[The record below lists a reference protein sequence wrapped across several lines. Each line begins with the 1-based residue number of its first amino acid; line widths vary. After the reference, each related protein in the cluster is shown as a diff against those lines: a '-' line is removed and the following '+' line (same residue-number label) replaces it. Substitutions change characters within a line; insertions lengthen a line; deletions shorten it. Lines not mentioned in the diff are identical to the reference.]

1 MASHI
6 NLQILTVGKVNLI
19 RYWVKRATR
28 ETSHPF
34 TLLPIFAHKEHRTPQ
49 HRSYRMKTL
58 STPINQ

>member
-28 ETSHPF
+28 ETTHPF
-34 TLLPIFAHKEHRTPQ
+34 TLLPMFAHKEHRTPQ

>member
-34 TLLPIFAHKEHRTPQ
+34 TLLPIFAHKEHRTPG
-49 HRSYRMKTL
+49 HRAMRLRTL
-58 STPINQ
+58 STRIN